1 MNIEKKII
9 SSLINIDSS
18 FRELYPKHIYGST
31 AQKLSNNP
39 ITFVKDSDIITIKH
53 NNHNFI
59 KNDNIIIQNVIG
71 DTYILNESMF
81 LLNDVKYAVII
92 LDNNIDINYK
102 KYNTELYINI
112 ELIYNQDVPNFIDNI
127 PFNSILGIKK
137 CYIYDDLNFNN
148 LSLLKLCKDKL
159 NIDNITDIDNIKIIN
174 KSMIFIDVF
183 IPYLN
188 TMNYYYTIDKVV
200 KISYFHINGIKI
212 GYINANY
219 PINNFNYQSS
229 QLITNIIDN
238 NYYQIKINNKSYND
252 NIGGGNNII
261 VNKIDNSIEG
271 YPNSDNYV
279 INLKKTFNNVT
290 KIELI
295 SMEIPFTD
303 ILIKKNI
310 NDKLY
315 WKNIEDSNYIYSIQL
330 DEGFYVIDTLINE
343 LKNKI
348 NNTQRKGYINNNKIY
363 NIFDISINKISHII
377 TFKSYNKTNLP
388 NSLSIRI
395 DNINNEEYYIL
406 NVNHP
411 YNILN
416 IDDYVTIYD
425 SSDLSINNTDNTN
438 ITDQLSIN
446 STYIN
451 KEHQIFNINITNQT
465 YDILLGKTNNIN
477 TQLSKNILS
486 GGKNIYIQ
494 FKTRI
499 SLLFDKSDTIGD
511 ILGFRNIGTAL
522 SITDFKYEI
531 TNKDQFIE
539 SNNVDTVGNDISY
552 FNGFINLTG
561 KYNYILMYLN
571 DIEYIYNNNNISS
584 SFTKILLNG
593 NPGEI
598 LFNSF
603 IEHPVDLYSKSFPI
617 NTLTELR
624 VYFLYPDGNRVEFR
638 NINHSFTLKISEEKL
653 LND

>member
-159 NIDNITDIDNIKIIN
+159 NIDNITDIDNIQIIN